1 MHPHPRRTG
10 TGVLTLTPPDD
21 ATRGGGMSRRGAD
34 GALAVWVLVQLPLD
48 AAPPC
53 CEACGSGWND
63 GRAGCPG
70 AGPKLVS
77 AAGAGGKDVRVR
89 QSRSSGSSAA
99 TLCTRAHRP
108 SCGTPRELPEVFH
121 VRLTYPRAPRL
132 HKVSASATS
141 RANKS
146 HVQHPVKPHKNQHQQ
161 GSSSYV

>member
-1 MHPHPRRTG
+1 
-10 TGVLTLTPPDD
+10 
-21 ATRGGGMSRRGAD
+21 MSLRGAD

-53 CEACGSGWND
+53 CAACGSGWND

-99 TLCTRAHRP
+99 TLCTREHRP
-108 SCGTPRELPEVFH
+108 SCGSPSELPMVFH
-121 VRLTYPRAPRL
+121 VRLEYPRAPRP
-132 HKVSASATS
+132 HKVSVTS
-141 RANKS
+141 STLPANQS
-146 HVQHPVKPHKNQHQQ
+146 YEHHPVEPHRNQHQE
-161 GSSSYV
+161 G